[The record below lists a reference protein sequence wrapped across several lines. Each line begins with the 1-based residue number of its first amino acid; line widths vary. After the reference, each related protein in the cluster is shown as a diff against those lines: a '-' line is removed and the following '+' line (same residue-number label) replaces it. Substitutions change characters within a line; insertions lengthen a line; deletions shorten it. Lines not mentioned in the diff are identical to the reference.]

1 MTHCVILEAVDA
13 ARHQPHNVSLQEKKS
28 MTTATV
34 PAAKVKKEA
43 ATPAEQNQLLDAARK
58 VLLAGIGAVALA
70 QDEIEDFVNKLIDRG
85 QLAEKDGRKLI
96 HDVMERRK
104 KTTKAVEQSLDKR
117 VEELLASMNVPS
129 KADLDALSA
138 KISTLT
144 KKVDE
149 LKKG

>member
-1 MTHCVILEAVDA
+1 
-13 ARHQPHNVSLQEKKS
+13 

-34 PAAKVKKEA
+34 PAAKVKKEV
-43 ATPAEQNQLLDAARK
+43 ATPAQQNLLLDAARK

-70 QDEIEDFVNKLIDRG
+70 QDEVEDFVNKLIERG
-85 QLAEKDGRKLI
+85 QLAEKDGRKLVQ
-96 HDVMERRK
+96 DVMARRK
-104 KTTKAVEQSLDKR
+104 KATNAVEENLDKR
-117 VEELLASMNVPS
+117 VEELLARMNVPT
-129 KADLDALSA
+129 KAELEALSA